1 MLRLLS
7 LRPRDTRHLVH
18 FVDFWIGC
26 NQLDEA
32 DRWLFELKKVEPH
45 GLSSLELE
53 VRVLDLRKRRPEVL
67 ARLEAF
73 GREFPNEIGTVADLL
88 NRYGFPKEAEQAYRA
103 FVART
108 RASPAD
114 PGIAKFLARQDRVA
128 EAMGIFGKAWSTYRP
143 EDVATAAMSVYDV
156 ASADATQRRQVEAW
170 AADAVR
176 KRPDSALLTAGL
188 GTIWIRQ
195 GRFDEAE
202 ALCRRVLAT
211 NPDNVGALNT
221 LAWVLAFRD
230 QAKTK
235 EAIELIDHAVEVL
248 GENPSLVDTRA
259 VARINSGHFDRA
271 VQELLAIR
279 KQVPRNP
286 SFAYIWHGPITPK
299 DKLTRHVRNCGWPRS
314 WALNRGFSIPLERA
328 VFERLRKAL
337 LRG

>member
-1 MLRLLS
+1 
-7 LRPRDTRHLVH
+7 
-18 FVDFWIGC
+18 
-26 NQLDEA
+26 
-32 DRWLFELKKVEPH
+32 
-45 GLSSLELE
+45 
-53 VRVLDLRKRRPEVL
+53 
-67 ARLEAF
+67 
-73 GREFPNEIGTVADLL
+73 
-88 NRYGFPKEAEQAYRA
+88 
-103 FVART
+103 
-108 RASPAD
+108 
-114 PGIAKFLARQDRVA
+114 
-128 EAMGIFGKAWSTYRP
+128 
-143 EDVATAAMSVYDV
+143 MSVYDV

-170 AADAVR
+170 TADAVR

-286 SFAYIWHGPITPK
+286 SFAHSHLAWAYHAKGQIDQACTELRMAE
-299 DKLTRHVRNCGWPRS
+299 KLGLKPRV
-314 WALNRGFSIPLERA
+314 LNPLERA